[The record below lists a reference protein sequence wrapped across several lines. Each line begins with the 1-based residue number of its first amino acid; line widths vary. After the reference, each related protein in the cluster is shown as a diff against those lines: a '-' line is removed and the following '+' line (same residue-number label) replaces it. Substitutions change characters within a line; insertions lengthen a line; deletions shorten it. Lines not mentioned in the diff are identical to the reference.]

1 MKKDNKDLFD
11 GPKKNRTDEKKPSEK
26 EDKKRNFDNDDLSFK
41 VKFIPNSY
49 ENKTDSFKPNNRN
62 FNSDKKSP
70 SNKTY
75 SKPNESFDN
84 KRTPRFDEKKSY
96 DKPYSKSKP
105 SGSFDDK
112 RTPRFDEKKP
122 YDKPYSKPKPSGSFD
137 DKRTPRF
144 DEKKSFNKP
153 FTRSNDRND
162 RNDRKPYNSN
172 GENNRS
178 SFSQPRDNDNFKPR
192 ESFKLD
198 SEDENKPFKKPFKL
212 GYDPQVP
219 LKKQSY
225 QSRIFKE
232 SKQQDK
238 KQEKVVDSDNRLRL
252 NKYIAQSGICSR
264 READE
269 FIKKGSVTVNNVV
282 IKEMGHKVNP
292 GDNIKFEGKTILS
305 EPFVY
310 ILMNKPK
317 DFITTTEDDKGR
329 KTVLDLLVGKVN
341 ERVFPVGRLDRNTT
355 GVLLITNDGEL
366 TQILT
371 HPSYQIKKVY
381 HATLDKKVSQSD
393 LDKLVE
399 GIELED
405 GVVHADAV
413 AYVESEDKRH
423 VGLEIHSGKNHIVK
437 RMFEHLGY
445 DVERLDRVS
454 FGTFTKKDLPRGKWR
469 FLTNYE
475 LASIMKMKDKASK
488 Q

>member
-11 GPKKNRTDEKKPSEK
+11 SSKKNRSDDKNAFEK
-26 EDKKRNFDNDDLSFK
+26 EGKKSKFDNDDLSHK
-41 VKFIPNSY
+41 VKFIPN
-49 ENKTDSFKPNNRN
+49 KTEYNTSSRKPSNSN
-62 FNSDKKSP
+62 FNSDDKRP
-70 SNKTY
+70 SN
-75 SKPNESFDN
+75 
-84 KRTPRFDEKKSY
+84 
-96 DKPYSKSKP
+96 
-105 SGSFDDK
+105 
-112 RTPRFDEKKP
+112 
-122 YDKPYSKPKPSGSFD
+122 KPYSKPNTTDSFG
-137 DKRTPRF
+137 DKRKPRY
-144 DEKKSFNKP
+144 DEKQPSNRPYAKS
-153 FTRSNDRND
+153 TDRND
-162 RNDRKPYNSN
+162 RTDRTNRNERTDRKPYNSK

-178 SFSQPRDNDNFKPR
+178 NFSQPKDNASFKPR

-198 SEDENKPFKKPFKL
+198 SENESKSTKKPFKL

-238 KQEKVVDSDNRLRL
+238 KQEKTVDSDNRLRL

-264 READE
+264 READD
-269 FIKKGSVTVNNVV
+269 FIKKGVVTVNNVV
-282 IKEMGHKVNP
+282 IKEMGYKVNP

-393 LDKLVE
+393 LNKLVE
-399 GIELED
+399 GVELED

-488 Q
+488 

>member
-11 GPKKNRTDEKKPSEK
+11 GPKKNRLDEKKPSEK
-26 EDKKRNFDNDDLSFK
+26 EDKRKNFDKDDLSHK
-41 VKFIPNSY
+41 VKFIPNRNEKRTVSY
-49 ENKTDSFKPNNRN
+49 KSGNRN
-62 FNSDKKSP
+62 NNSNYKSP
-70 SNKTY
+70 TNKPY
-75 SKPNESFDN
+75 SKPFSNDSLEN
-84 KRTPRFDEKKSY
+84 KRTPRLDDNKTFNYKH
-96 DKPYSKSKP
+96 SKSKP
-105 SGSFDDK
+105 NGSYEDN
-112 RTPRFDEKKP
+112 RTPK
-122 YDKPYSKPKPSGSFD
+122 
-137 DKRTPRF
+137 F

-153 FTRSNDRND
+153 YSKTN
-162 RNDRKPYNSN
+162 
-172 GENNRS
+172 ENNRS
-178 SFSQPRDNDNFKPR
+178 NFSQSKDNANFKPR

-198 SEDENKPFKKPFKL
+198 SENESKSTKKTFKL

-219 LKKQSY
+219 LKKQSF

-232 SKQQDK
+232 SKHQEK
-238 KQEKVVDSDNRLRL
+238 KQEKNVDVDNRLRL

-269 FIKKGSVTVNNVV
+269 FIKKGVVTVNNIV
-282 IKEMGHKVNP
+282 IKEMGYKVNP

-381 HATLDKKVSQSD
+381 HATLDKKVSQTD

-405 GVVHADAV
+405 GIVHADAV

-475 LASIMKMKDKASK
+475 LASIMKLKDKASK
-488 Q
+488 

>member
-1 MKKDNKDLFD
+1 MKKDNKDLSD
-11 GPKKNRTDEKKPSEK
+11 GPKKHRNNENKAPIN
-26 EDKKRNFDNDDLSFK
+26 EDKKRSFDNDDLSHK
-41 VKFIPNSY
+41 VKFIPNNNEFQPKTFESGKKNHL
-49 ENKTDSFKPNNRN
+49 NK
-62 FNSDKKSP
+62 
-70 SNKTY
+70 SN
-75 SKPNESFDN
+75 
-84 KRTPRFDEKKSY
+84 KSY
-96 DKPYSKSKP
+96 DKPYSSSKP
-105 SGSFDDK
+105 YAPK
-112 RTPRFDEKKP
+112 RNNSAD
-122 YDKPYSKPKPSGSFD
+122 DKPYNKTNSKSPERNSFSKSNENRNSNFVNNENRFKPK
-137 DKRTPRF
+137 
-144 DEKKSFNKP
+144 
-153 FTRSNDRND
+153 
-162 RNDRKPYNSN
+162 
-172 GENNRS
+172 
-178 SFSQPRDNDNFKPR
+178 

-198 SEDENKPFKKPFKL
+198 KENESKPNKKSFKL
-212 GYDPQVP
+212 NYDPQVP

-232 SKQQDK
+232 TKQQDK
-238 KQEKVVDSDNRLRL
+238 KQEKSLEIDNRLRL

-269 FIKKGSVTVNNVV
+269 FIKKGLVTVNNEV
-282 IKEMGHKVNP
+282 IKEMGYKVNLN
-292 GDNIKFEGKTILS
+292 DQIKFEGKIILS

-329 KTVLDLLVGKVN
+329 KTVIDLLAGKVS

-399 GIELED
+399 GFDLED
-405 GVVHADAV
+405 GFVHADAV

-423 VGLEIHSGKNHIVK
+423 VGIEIHSGKNHIVK

-488 Q
+488 

>member
-11 GPKKNRTDEKKPSEK
+11 GPKKNRLDEKNPSEK
-26 EDKKRNFDNDDLSFK
+26 EDKRKNFDNDDLSHK
-41 VKFIPNSY
+41 VKFIPNSN
-49 ENKTDSFKPNNRN
+49 EKRPDSYKSGNRN
-62 FNSDKKSP
+62 NNSDFKSP
-70 SNKTY
+70 SNKPY
-75 SKPNESFDN
+75 SKPYSNDSFDN
-84 KRTPRFDEKKSY
+84 KRAPRLD
-96 DKPYSKSKP
+96 DNKPFNKN
-105 SGSFDDK
+105 F
-112 RTPRFDEKKP
+112 
-122 YDKPYSKPKPSGSFD
+122 SKPKPNGPFE

-153 FTRSNDRND
+153 YSKSNERSD

-178 SFSQPRDNDNFKPR
+178 NFSQSNDNANFKPR

-198 SEDENKPFKKPFKL
+198 SENESKSTKKPFKL

-232 SKQQDK
+232 NKQQDK
-238 KQEKVVDSDNRLRL
+238 KQEKTVDTDNRLRL

-269 FIKKGSVTVNNVV
+269 FIKKGVVTVNNVV
-282 IKEMGHKVNP
+282 IKEMGYKVNP

-381 HATLDKKVSQSD
+381 HATLDKKVSQTD

-405 GVVHADAV
+405 GIVHADAV

-488 Q
+488 